1 MFFLLHWREI
11 LKHVLSSSLK
21 GNSGSAHPGSFWSS
35 VLTGRVGWTGGG
47 RGPRRQDHLR
57 GRGNGDDDDDDDD
70 DDEGD
75 DDGDGDED
83 NDEEVDDD
91 NDDDDDEDD
100 EDDDDDDDDDDD
112 GADDDDDDDGND
124 DENVTSQG
132 HCHLG
137 GSSLSSCCG
146 KPEAPVEGA
155 SALSP
160 ASDYANPL
168 TSSSWWHDIYNIG

>member
-1 MFFLLHWREI
+1 MVELTPSAMIAPALATALGFRGSPCTKLPSSSRRRREAEPEKSNLDPSQIFSYLFMQSKYFSHHAQMKTASKGHWRLWIIWEG
-11 LKHVLSSSLK
+11 HPRSC
-21 GNSGSAHPGSFWSS
+21 SG
-35 VLTGRVGWTGGG
+35 VT
-47 RGPRRQDHLR
+47 
-57 GRGNGDDDDDDDD
+57 
-70 DDEGD
+70 
-75 DDGDGDED
+75 
-83 NDEEVDDD
+83 
-91 NDDDDDEDD
+91 
-100 EDDDDDDDDDDD
+100 
-112 GADDDDDDDGND
+112 DDDDDGND